1 MNDLQNAWVAATLL
15 AALEVTGIVLLAAV
29 ACRWIRTAGT
39 RRALWQAAFVAVGCV
54 LVVEAVGWR
63 RAAPALAENPGR
75 VLTVT
80 LRDPAG
86 GPAPEESKPDAP
98 RRASGTA
105 ATEWK
110 EPTSPATLLSWLAL
124 VWGVGATILG
134 ARFLGGRLWLLAT
147 TRKLPRLQ
155 ADAVENLVGL
165 PVASPGMAPT
175 GNGVAT
181 STSPFESL
189 SQGDEDIA
197 APKPFPMEANSRGTG
212 LPDALRLD
220 RVRWVSWRGLR
231 GPVAFGMFRPTVAI
245 PADFEERFTTEQ
257 RRSMLAH
264 ELGHLAGR
272 DPLWFAVVDLIC
284 AVGWWHPALWWA
296 RRRLKVESE
305 WVADEAAA
313 AVPGGRLALAESLA
327 VLGRELVISGG
338 LGVGGSGLKSDLAA
352 RVQRLLAN
360 EGPVRV
366 RRSGWIPAL
375 GLIAVAALAWLP
387 LGMPR
392 GNAGP
397 TTVPATAGADRAA
410 ALAPASPSPS
420 TGPLPQAGT
429 PALVPIV
436 SSSPTPGA
444 ATSAPAITPTLF
456 PDGHPSLGYVRD
468 RWPGTIRASYAYVS
482 LVTNASRTGT
492 VVAAA
497 APKPSS
503 SAASSPSTN
512 ASVPVIELQ
521 VKWVEF
527 TEAVGGTG
535 WLDWIF
541 GDKAEAPEELVRVE
555 DGGIRTDRV
564 QTTNQWRALDQGQ
577 YKALLKRFEETAG
590 VDLLSA
596 PGITTLAGRQAQV
609 SVVDVRTLAVGP
621 RNVPATNG
629 EPATVVYDT
638 VEVPVGTMVDL
649 IPRLESGRHHITV
662 RGQYTEFMGYD
673 APPKTKGA
681 AKSVPALPRL
691 RVRNALAEAQCA
703 PGETIVLRG
712 PVGTQVVRWKDRVP
726 VLGSIPVAGRLFRKE
741 GVQTNLTRVYLFIT
755 PRVGQ

>member
-15 AALEVTGIVLLAAV
+15 AAIEVAGIVLLAAL

-39 RRALWQAAFVAVGCV
+39 QRALWQAAFVAVGCV
-54 LVVEAVGWR
+54 FVVEAVGWR
-63 RAAPALAENPGR
+63 RAAPAIADGPGR
-75 VLTVT
+75 VVTVT
-80 LRDPAG
+80 LRDMAG
-86 GPAPEESKPDAP
+86 GPAPEAVSQDAP
-98 RRASGTA
+98 VRAPGITAAAGTA
-105 ATEWK
+105 LN
-110 EPTSPATLLSWLAL
+110 SPATVLPWLAL
-124 VWGVGATILG
+124 VWGVGAVFLG
-134 ARFLGGRLWLLAT
+134 ARFLGGRLWLVAT
-147 TRKLPRLQ
+147 TRKLPRIP
-155 ADAVENLVGL
+155 ADSVADLSGVPADLCVG
-165 PVASPGMAPT
+165 
-175 GNGVAT
+175 
-181 STSPFESL
+181 
-189 SQGDEDIA
+189 
-197 APKPFPMEANSRGTG
+197 K
-212 LPDALRLD
+212 
-220 RVRWVSWRGLR
+220 VRWLCWRGLR

-245 PADFEERFTTEQ
+245 PADFEERFASEQ

-327 VLGRELVISGG
+327 VLGRELVVSGG

-352 RVQRLLAN
+352 RVQRLLAS

-366 RRSGWIPAL
+366 RRSGWIPGL
-375 GLIAVAALAWLP
+375 GLMAVAALAWLP

-392 GNAGP
+392 GHAGS
-397 TTVPATAGADRAA
+397 TTGPATAGAARPA
-410 ALAPASPSPS
+410 ALDPASPSPS

-456 PDGHPSLGYVRD
+456 PNGQPSLGYVPY
-468 RWPGTIRASYAYVS
+468 RWSGASVAYIS
-482 LVTNASRTGT
+482 LVTNDNRT
-492 VVAAA
+492 VVAVAT
-497 APKPSS
+497 PQPSS
-503 SAASSPSTN
+503 SVPSVPSSPSTT
-512 ASVPVIELQ
+512 AAVPVIELQ

-541 GDKAEAPEELVRVE
+541 GDKAEAAEESEQLEER
-555 DGGIRTDRV
+555 GIRTDRV
-564 QTTNQWRALDQGQ
+564 QTTNQWRALDEGQ

-590 VDLLSA
+590 IDLLSA
-596 PGITTLAGRQAQV
+596 PGITTLAGRQAEV
-609 SVVDVRTLAVGP
+609 SVVDVRKLAVGP

-638 VEVPVGTMVDL
+638 VDVPVGTTVDL
-649 IPRLESGRHHITV
+649 IPRFESGRHHITV

-673 APPKTKGA
+673 APPKTNGA
-681 AKSVPALPRL
+681 VKSVPALPRL
-691 RVRNALAEAQCA
+691 RVRNALAETQCE
-703 PGETIVLRG
+703 PGETLVLRG
-712 PVGTQVVRWKDRVP
+712 PVGTQVVRWKDKVP

>member
-1 MNDLQNAWVAATLL
+1 VNDLQNAWVAATLL
-15 AALEVTGIVLLAAV
+15 AAIEVIGIVLLAAV
-29 ACRWIRTAGT
+29 ACRWIRTAGI
-39 RRALWQAAFVAVGCV
+39 RRALWQASFVAVGCV
-54 LVVEAVGWR
+54 FVVEAVGWR
-63 RAAPALAENPGR
+63 RAAPVLAGGPDR

-80 LRDPAG
+80 LRDAAG
-86 GPAPEESKPDAP
+86 VSAPEAMKPDAP
-98 RRASGTA
+98 TRGPGTA
-105 ATEWK
+105 AAEGTALK
-110 EPTSPATLLSWLAL
+110 SPARVLPWLAW
-124 VWGVGATILG
+124 VWGVGAVFLG

-155 ADAVENLVGL
+155 ADAVEDLVGL
-165 PVASPGMAPT
+165 PGASPVMAPT

-181 STSPFESL
+181 SSSPFQSL

-197 APKPFPMEANSRGTG
+197 TPKPFPMEAMSGSTG
-212 LPDALRLD
+212 LPDALRLQG
-220 RVRWVSWRGLR
+220 VRWVSWRGLR

-245 PADFEERFTTEQ
+245 PEDFEERFTPAQ

-264 ELGHLAGR
+264 EVGHLAGR

-284 AVGWWHPALWWA
+284 ALGWWHPVLWWA

-327 VLGRELVISGG
+327 VLGRELVVSGG

-352 RVQRLLAN
+352 RVQRLIAS

-375 GLIAVAALAWLP
+375 GMIAVAALAWLP

-397 TTVPATAGADRAA
+397 TTVPATAGADRPA

-420 TGPLPQAGT
+420 AGPLPQAGT

-436 SSSPTPGA
+436 SSSPTPDT

-468 RWPGTIRASYAYVS
+468 RWPGTSRASYYYVS

-503 SAASSPSTN
+503 SAPSSPSTN

-541 GDKAEAPEELVRVE
+541 GDKAEAAEESVRVE

-564 QTTNQWRALDQGQ
+564 QTTNQWRALDEGQ

-590 VDLLSA
+590 IDLLSA

-609 SVVDVRTLAVGP
+609 SVVDVRKLAVGP

-629 EPATVVYDT
+629 QPAKVVYDT
-638 VEVPVGTMVDL
+638 VDVPVGTTVDL
-649 IPRLESGRHHITV
+649 VPRFESGRHHIWV
-662 RGQYTEFMGYD
+662 LGQYTELMGYD
-673 APPKTKGA
+673 APAKTKGGS
-681 AKSVPALPRL
+681 KSVPALPRL
-691 RVRNALAEAQCA
+691 RVRNALAEAQCE
-703 PGETIVLRG
+703 PGETLVLRG
-712 PVGTQVVRWKDRVP
+712 PVGTQVVRWKDQVP

-755 PRVGQ
+755 PRVVE